1 MSVGQIFN
9 FHCLIVA
16 LLQLNFYAFEIV
28 LYVMFLKLTISSC
41 NYGFGD
47 NCFRCLD

>member
-1 MSVGQIFN
+1 MSVGQILN

-28 LYVMFLKLTISSC
+28 LYVMFLKLTISK
-41 NYGFGD
+41 
-47 NCFRCLD
+47 L

>member
-1 MSVGQIFN
+1 VAKTSSYGLGFEDMSVGQIFN

-28 LYVMFLKLTISSC
+28 LYVMFLKLTISK
-41 NYGFGD
+41 
-47 NCFRCLD
+47 L